1 MKCLQV
7 KHNNT
12 MIKLVVK
19 HNNAMI
25 KLRSSTQISSVHYR
39 QFRPPGL
46 NTCIN
51 LVNRKEPLI
60 WMNSGMNLGGRIAS
74 PQGTHSF
81 LVVSESPWCAQN
93 KISPLQCPPLPAE
106 LLTVLGLQWCEAGCA
121 DGVGW
126 GLLLLHFCFQKLV
139 SSPSCMP
146 WALYAMAHC
155 PRPFNCTG

>member
-12 MIKLVVK
+12 MIKLC
-19 HNNAMI
+19 
-25 KLRSSTQISSVHYR
+25 SSTQISSVHYC

-74 PQGTHSF
+74 PQGSHSF

-93 KISPLQCPPLPAE
+93 KISLLQCPPLPAK
-106 LLTVLGLQWCEAGCA
+106 LHTVLSLQWCEAGWTTGA
-121 DGVGW
+121 ELGGIVQ
-126 GLLLLHFCFQKLV
+126 LLHFCFQKL
-139 SSPSCMP
+139 PE
-146 WALYAMAHC
+146 C
-155 PRPFNCTG
+155 PLLPVCPGHGPLPT